1 MESIWKKTLRFGDY
15 NIYWWAYPV
24 GVVVCLLDRWF
35 DIQYDSLKWDAKR
48 AKRVIDR
55 YFKTHAYE
63 CLNDGSL
70 YYDFSQGNAML
81 VCSAG
86 RKDREWASKYR
97 NRLLEYLEDEYQI
110 DGYAKTIEVDTEW
123 IDEGMIVRFIPMNFS

>member
-1 MESIWKKTLRFGDY
+1 
-15 NIYWWAYPV
+15 
-24 GVVVCLLDRWF
+24 
-35 DIQYDSLKWDAKR
+35 
-48 AKRVIDR
+48 
-55 YFKTHAYE
+55 
-63 CLNDGSL
+63 
-70 YYDFSQGNAML
+70 ML